1 MPTPAELSKISVQ
14 DFTKRFR
21 NEMIPLSNTFAYF
34 SASPLSEEEVR
45 EHLEEPVS
53 ALPPAVLSAY
63 AGTFVFLV
71 PYLERAGGEEYV
83 TFNRPEAADRVWAVQ
98 FVSGQVATMFFGI
111 KDREIADYHYD
122 FYRAVAM
129 LAAGRMPN
137 GAPEEF
143 ADLLAQE
150 LRDRVHGEVDEESWA
165 LKQELLQ
172 KRTVPRRDTKAFRGY
187 ARQAFI
193 DTMTLYLHGICCDID
208 VETGPR
214 QIASRHLRKRLEVLH
229 EKYPPPKG
237 FAVFPEEVK

>member
-1 MPTPAELSKISVQ
+1 MPTPAELSRISVQ
-14 DFTKRFR
+14 EFTKRFR

-34 SASPLSEEEVR
+34 SATPLSEEDVR
-45 EHLEEPVS
+45 EHLEDPVS
-53 ALPPAVLSAY
+53 ALPPGALSAY
-63 AGTFVFLV
+63 AGAFVFLV
-71 PYLERAGGEEYV
+71 PYLERSEGEEYV
-83 TFNRPEAADRVWAVQ
+83 MFSRPDAGDRAWAAQ

-122 FYRAVAM
+122 FYRAVAT

-150 LRDRVHGEVDEESWA
+150 LHDCVHGEVDEESWA

-172 KRTVPRRDTKAFRGY
+172 KRTAHRRDTKAFRAY

-229 EKYPPPKG
+229 AKYPPPKG
-237 FAVFPEEVK
+237 FVVFPEELK